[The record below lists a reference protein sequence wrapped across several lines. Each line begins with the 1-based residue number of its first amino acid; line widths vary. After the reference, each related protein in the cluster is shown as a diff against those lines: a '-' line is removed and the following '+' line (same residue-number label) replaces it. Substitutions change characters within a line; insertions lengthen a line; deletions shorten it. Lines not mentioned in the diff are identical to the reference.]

1 MFPVRDTIRHQHL
14 PVATWT
20 LILINVFAFF
30 REIMLPPPV
39 AEKMVYLYGLVPA
52 RYLNPEWAA
61 QVGFPH
67 SYWPFITM
75 MFLHGGWLH
84 IIGNM
89 WFLGIFGDNVEDR
102 MGPIRFVGFYL
113 LCGIAASFVHIITN
127 PQSTVPALGASGAIA
142 GVMAAYVVLYPR
154 ARILA
159 VFPIFIYPLFFEVPA
174 MLYIGIWFLLQFF
187 SGTTAIFS
195 GRQAEG
201 IAWWA
206 HVGGFIAGL
215 LTVWIFIQRPRARPG
230 LAEAGS

>member
-1 MFPVRDTIRHQHL
+1 
-14 PVATWT
+14 
-20 LILINVFAFF
+20 
-30 REIMLPPPV
+30 
-39 AEKMVYLYGLVPA
+39 MVYLYGLVPA

-67 SYWPFITM
+67 SYWPFLTM
-75 MFLHGGWLH
+75 MFLHGGWIH

-113 LCGIAASFVHIITN
+113 LCGIAAGFVHIITN

-159 VFPIFIYPLFFEVPA
+159 VFPIVIYPLFFEVPA
-174 MLYIGIWFLLQFF
+174 VLYIGVWFLLPFLGEPRPSSPEATKVPLSFQR
-187 SGTTAIFS
+187 G
-195 GRQAEG
+195 GR
-201 IAWWA
+201 IS
-206 HVGGFIAGL
+206 VGNRDYHQLSHFEIGGGKRISRHLSNFQPEIDQG
-215 LTVWIFIQRPRARPG
+215 
-230 LAEAGS
+230 